1 MNNPGVRVRER
12 NLLKMTAEETFVK
25 LQAKQGGRE
34 GRTFGRPQKNAPY
47 TAARAMITFFANK
60 KDAPFGASFDI
71 HLY

>member
-25 LQAKQGGRE
+25 LQAKQGSRGAHLWL
-34 GRTFGRPQKNAPY
+34 PAKNAPY
-47 TAARAMITFFANK
+47 TAARAMISFFVNK